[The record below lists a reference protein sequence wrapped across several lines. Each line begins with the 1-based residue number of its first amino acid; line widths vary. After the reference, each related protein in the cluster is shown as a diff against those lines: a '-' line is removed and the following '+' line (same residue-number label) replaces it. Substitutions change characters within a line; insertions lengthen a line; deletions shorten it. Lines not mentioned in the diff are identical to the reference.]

1 MWNYNKEGAW
11 ERFSELTNKYF
22 DKFINDI
29 EDKNI
34 PIDEILEKFN
44 KIQNKIKFQAFGKIT
59 IKNQV
64 VSGNSAKTKPT
75 EFEKKSHVRNAVSD
89 SVEKPN
95 PLTTEGKL
103 IKDILVRQSNRI
115 EKVINDVKN
124 IPYGGTIKVFKLL
137 EKIQGQKNTTRSFCY
152 YG

>member
-1 MWNYNKEGAW
+1 M
-11 ERFSELTNKYF
+11 
-22 DKFINDI
+22 
-29 EDKNI
+29 
-34 PIDEILEKFN
+34 
-44 KIQNKIKFQAFGKIT
+44 
-59 IKNQV
+59 
-64 VSGNSAKTKPT
+64 
-75 EFEKKSHVRNAVSD
+75 RNPVSD

-137 EKIQGQKNTTRSFCY
+137 E
-152 YG
+152 